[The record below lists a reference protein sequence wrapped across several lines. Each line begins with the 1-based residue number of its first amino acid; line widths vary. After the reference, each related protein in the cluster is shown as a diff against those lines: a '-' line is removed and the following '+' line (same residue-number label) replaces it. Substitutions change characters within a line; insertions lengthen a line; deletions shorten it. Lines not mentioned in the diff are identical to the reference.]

1 MIVARKLREII
12 DTINRTSENGMWLD
26 GLYMAGPYLI
36 KYANQFHEKDLI
48 QFVLYQEHLMHK
60 HMTDPE
66 TGLLYHA

>member
-36 KYANQFHEKDLI
+36 KYANQFHEI
-48 QFVLYQEHLMHK
+48 
-60 HMTDPE
+60 
-66 TGLLYHA
+66 